1 MIIVTL
7 VNSIILMAILM
18 LIGFYLRNK
27 NILNDD
33 AESAFTYILI
43 NITTPAMVINTL
55 VIDFSIEQ
63 FKTGLTLLFVAVLF
77 DLFLILLGNIA
88 AIKSGDKEKKKI
100 IKYSIALMNGG
111 FMGYP
116 IINQMFGAEGMFYAT
131 MFHTPNIIFMWTYGM
146 AVLLDGKKDRAR
158 YKQMF
163 LNTGMIGVYIGLFIY
178 FSQIHVPLFA
188 TNLLGLLTNVTTVL
202 SMIIIG
208 SKIATIGVSNSFV
221 DKEAYYTT
229 FWRLI
234 ISPVIMLI
242 LLKYLNFDEM
252 IEQIYLIYSA
262 LPVAVLMPI
271 MAKKYGSDDAFA
283 SKVVVITHLV
293 SLMTIPI
300 FVLLYTIL

>member
-7 VNSIILMAILM
+7 INSIILMAILM

-27 NILNDD
+27 NILNDE
-33 AESAFTYILI
+33 AEASFTYILI
-43 NITTPAMVINTL
+43 NITTPAMIVNTL

-63 FKTGLTLLFVAVLF
+63 FKTGLILLFVAILF

-88 AIKSGDKEKKKI
+88 ALKSGDKEKKKI
-100 IKYSIALMNGG
+100 IKYAVALMNGG

-116 IINQMFGAEGMFYAT
+116 IVYQMFGTEGMFYAT

-146 AVLLDGKKDRAR
+146 GVLLDGKKDRAR

-163 LNTGMIGVYIGLFIY
+163 LNAGMIGVYIGAFIY
-178 FSQIHVPLFA
+178 FSQVHVPIFA
-188 TNLLGLLTNVTTVL
+188 KNLLGLLTNVTTVL
-202 SMIIIG
+202 SMMIIG
-208 SKIATIGVSNSFV
+208 SKIATIGIRSSFV
-221 DKEAYYTT
+221 DREAYYTT

-234 ISPVIMLI
+234 ISPVCMLI
-242 LLKYLNFDEM
+242 ILKFLNLNEM

-271 MAKKYGSDDAFA
+271 MARKYGSDDAFA

-300 FVLLYTIL
+300 FVWIYTII

>member
-7 VNSIILMAILM
+7 INSIILMAILM

-27 NILNDD
+27 NILNDE
-33 AESAFTYILI
+33 AEIAFTYILI
-43 NITTPAMVINTL
+43 NITTPAMIINTL

-63 FKTGLTLLFVAVLF
+63 FKTGLTLLFVAILF
-77 DLFLILLGNIA
+77 DIFLIFLGNLA
-88 AIKSGDKEKKKI
+88 AIKSGDKERKKI

-116 IINQMFGAEGMFYAT
+116 IVYQMFGAEGMFYAT

-146 AVLLDGKKDRAR
+146 SVLLDGKNDRAR

-163 LNTGMIGVYIGLFIY
+163 LNAGMIGVYIGAFIY
-178 FSQIHVPLFA
+178 FSQVYVPLFA
-188 TNLLGLLTNVTTVL
+188 RNLLGLLTNVTTVL

-208 SKIATIGVSNSFV
+208 SKIATIGIRNSFV
-221 DKEAYYTT
+221 DSEAYYTT

-234 ISPVIMLI
+234 ISPICMLI
-242 LLKYLNFDEM
+242 ILKFLNFDEM
-252 IEQIYLIYSA
+252 VEQIYLIYSA

-271 MAKKYGSDDAFA
+271 MARKYGSDDAFA

-300 FVLLYTIL
+300 FVWIYTVL